1 MLEHIFDK
9 LSDWTLG
16 QVAECSSLKF
26 EDMRVK
32 CRQVGFEF
40 LLKPDSIFLA
50 ERRDPR
56 PRTVDVFDNIESA
69 NKTRNIV

>member
-1 MLEHIFDK
+1 MF
-9 LSDWTLG
+9 G
-16 QVAECSSLKF
+16 QVAEGSSLEL
-26 EDMRVK
+26 EDLRVK

-50 ERRDPR
+50 ERRNPR

-69 NKTRNIV
+69 NKSRNIVQSL

>member
-1 MLEHIFDK
+1 MFEHIFHK

-26 EDMRVK
+26 EDLRVK

-40 LLKPDSIFLA
+40 LLKLDSILA
-50 ERRDPR
+50 ERRNPR

-69 NKTRNIV
+69 NKSRNIV